1 MQRYTRLPEFE
12 LRGEFNLG
20 SLGQVN
26 TNCVCAA
33 IESVQWK
40 EIGDIYTHVKVA
52 TLLSEYEPFQGVPR

>member
-26 TNCVCAA
+26 TNCVCSHQVSTMKRGAK
-33 IESVQWK
+33 W
-40 EIGDIYTHVKVA
+40 DIHTHVKVA
-52 TLLSEYEPFQGVPR
+52 TLLSE